1 MKIFQMRQQTYS
13 ELEHKHTSFIR
24 ALDVAVIDPEIKKS
38 VETSYTQLSGEKEQM
53 NITLAKVRSIDQDL
67 VKLEN

>member
-13 ELEHKHTSFIR
+13 ELEHKHASFIR

-67 VKLEN
+67 IKLEN